1 MVCLVTNAGRKDEG
15 KAYIKVQKE
24 IVLHRKKHNHSI
36 SNKTK
41 CLNRVIQKSIE
52 TYTLVYKK
60 QKLRITYL
68 EEVFQVIL
76 SVVTMKPSDLRRFV
90 HLSVLLL

>member
-1 MVCLVTNAGRKDEG
+1 M
-15 KAYIKVQKE
+15 
-24 IVLHRKKHNHSI
+24 
-36 SNKTK
+36 
-41 CLNRVIQKSIE
+41 E

-60 QKLRITYL
+60 QKLRITYIG
-68 EEVFQVIL
+68 EVFPVVL